1 MQEQTLTTHLAED
14 IPVTV
19 YYDYIPGQ
27 LQTHTDPPYD
37 AEVIINE
44 VLIDNNHRLDILP
57 VLSSATVLTLEL
69 ECYTQTEKGEE

>member
-1 MQEQTLTTHLAED
+1 MPEQTLTTHLAED

-19 YYDYIPGQ
+19 YYDYIPG
-27 LQTHTDPPYD
+27 HD
-37 AEVIINE
+37 AEVIVNE
-44 VLIDNNHRLDILP
+44 VLIGDNHRYDVLP